1 MSDSKHLPP
10 AALDEWLAAAAAEIG
25 VTDDNIELD
34 TETTRI
40 VLHAAKLIAR
50 NVARPAAPL
59 STFLLG
65 VAVGAAGDPL
75 ALKHLA
81 EQLGELALGWE
92 DRAASDSN
100 DAPQSGTSSY

>member
-1 MSDSKHLPP
+1 MPDSKHLPP
-10 AALDEWLAAAAAEIG
+10 AALDEWLAAAAAETG
-25 VTDDNIELD
+25 VTEDNVELD

-65 VAVGAAGDPL
+65 VAVGAVGDPR
-75 ALKHLA
+75 ALKDLA
-81 EQLGELALGWE
+81 DQLGELALGWE

-100 DAPQSGTSSY
+100 DASQPGASND

>member
-1 MSDSKHLPP
+1 MPDSKHLPP

-25 VTDDNIELD
+25 VTEANVELD

-65 VAVGAAGDPL
+65 VAVGAAGDPRALNDL
-75 ALKHLA
+75 AD
-81 EQLGELALGWE
+81 QLGELALGWE

-100 DAPQSGTSSY
+100 DASQPGASNV